1 MGLWTCLDFRRPRA
15 AWRGQGR
22 RSTTPENAASGLSL
36 FLPAVPPN
44 RSLVS
49 FFGDL
54 TVTPLP
60 GMQ

>member
-22 RSTTPENAASGLSL
+22 RSTTENAASALSL

-60 GMQ
+60 GKH